1 MRARRALCHPV
12 WRIRQPRGLLT
23 VGDLPSFGCAEI
35 GRGHRVLGWKRM
47 SYLYV
52 AALGEIALTVGYA
65 VAVLLVIAGVGGA
78 ILKLAGRRPGRTP
91 HRRGATGAGEEEIHP
106 DDGTPH

>member
-1 MRARRALCHPV
+1 
-12 WRIRQPRGLLT
+12 
-23 VGDLPSFGCAEI
+23 
-35 GRGHRVLGWKRM
+35 M